1 MALNCIVVDD
11 EPLQQEILKDYIAE
25 ITGLK
30 LITVFNDGKEVVEF
44 LKSNKVDLIFLDI
57 NMPGINGVDLV
68 KRLIN
73 PPAVIFTTAY
83 PEYAVEGF
91 NLDAVDYLLKPISYS
106 RFSKAVEK
114 FLRSS
119 AIPASDNDVFLLV
132 KSGKKEFRVK
142 VEQILYIESM
152 GDYVRLVTTTQAIIV
167 HGTMLQFLELLPSNQ
182 FSRIH
187 KSFII
192 NLELID
198 YFEGNIISLK
208 GKKLSIGKSY
218 REGFLASWRKE
229 KNKLV

>member
-1 MALNCIVVDD
+1 MALKCIIVDD

-25 ITGLK
+25 ISGLE
-30 LITVFNDGKEVVEF
+30 LIHLFNDGVEVAEF

-114 FLRSS
+114 FLRSPD
-119 AIPASDNDVFLLV
+119 ITNDNEDFILV

-142 VEQILYIESM
+142 IENILYIESM
-152 GDYVRLVTTTQAIIV
+152 GDYVRMVTSNQAIIT
-167 HGTMLQFLELLPSNQ
+167 HGTMQQFLDMLPNSQ
-182 FSRIH
+182 FCRIH
-187 KSFII
+187 KSYLVNIGKV
-192 NLELID
+192 E
-198 YFEGNIISLK
+198 YFEGNVVCIS
-208 GKKLSIGKSY
+208 GKKLSLGKTFK
-218 REGFLASWRKE
+218 ETFLEVWRKIRI
-229 KNKLV
+229 N

>member
-25 ITGLK
+25 INGLD
-30 LITVFNDGKEVVEF
+30 LIHLFNDGKEVVEF
-44 LKSNKVDLIFLDI
+44 LKSNRVDLIFLDI
-57 NMPGINGVDLV
+57 NMPGISGVDLM
-68 KRLIN
+68 KRLVN

-91 NLDAVDYLLKPISYS
+91 DLDAVDYLLKPISFS

-114 FLRSS
+114 FMRSS
-119 AIPASDNDVFLLV
+119 SIPTPEADDFILV

-142 VEQILYIESM
+142 IESIVYIESM
-152 GDYVRLVTTTQAIIV
+152 GDYVRLVAANQSIIV

-187 KSFII
+187 KSFIV

-198 YFEGNIISLK
+198 YFEGNTISLR
-208 GKKLSIGKSY
+208 GKKLSIGKAY
-218 REGFLASWRKE
+218 REGFLESWRKE
-229 KNKLV
+229 KNRLA

>member
-1 MALNCIVVDD
+1 MALNCIVADD
-11 EPLQQEILKDYIAE
+11 EPLQQEILKDYITE
-25 ITGLK
+25 ISGLE
-30 LITVFNDGKEVVEF
+30 LVCLFNDGKEVFEF
-44 LKSNKVDLIFLDI
+44 LKLNKVDLIFLDI
-57 NMPGINGVDLV
+57 NMPGINGVELV
-68 KRLIN
+68 KQLVN

-91 NLDAVDYLLKPISYS
+91 NLDAVDYLLKPISFS

-114 FLRSS
+114 FIRTS
-119 AIPASDNDVFLLV
+119 AQPTSLNDFISV

-142 VEQILYIESM
+142 IESIIYIESM
-152 GDYVRLVTTTQAIIV
+152 GDYVRMVTTIQAIIV
-167 HGTMLQFLELLPSNQ
+167 HGTMLQFLELLPSSQ

-198 YFEGNIISLK
+198 YFEGNTISLK

-218 REGFLASWRKE
+218 REGFLASWRKG
-229 KNKLV
+229 KT